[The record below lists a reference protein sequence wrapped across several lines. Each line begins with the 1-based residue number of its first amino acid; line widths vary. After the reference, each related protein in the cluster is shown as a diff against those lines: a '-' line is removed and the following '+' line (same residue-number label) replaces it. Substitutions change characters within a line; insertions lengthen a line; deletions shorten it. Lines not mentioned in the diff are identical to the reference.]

1 MIINK
6 NISDKTFFLLTN
18 YNDPNLFQFHL
29 PFLNLMPYALKNV
42 SPVHNFIKKRV
53 TSSIVDMVMVA
64 NCYKLSLLRVLNF
77 QSVPSKSGVFLYIF
91 KKLVLTPWTNS
102 LREIE
107 VSSQKMSIFCT
118 CTCTFI
124 QFHLFQLKKV
134 LLSLTG
140 CNDTAIYFSANLI
153 DYSFILVLTL
163 RMCFNKLY
171 FQLNIPIQIF

>member
-1 MIINK
+1 MYKYRLGLGATCCTEAQLTFVLWYEETYQKFENRSEIVVIFSAKQRIYEINLEQSLIPWPVFK
-6 NISDKTFFLLTN
+6 FEWLSIKTFLTKHFFLLTN

-64 NCYKLSLLRVLNF
+64 NCYKLSLVRVLNF

-107 VSSQKMSIFCT
+107 VSS
-118 CTCTFI
+118 
-124 QFHLFQLKKV
+124 
-134 LLSLTG
+134 
-140 CNDTAIYFSANLI
+140 
-153 DYSFILVLTL
+153 
-163 RMCFNKLY
+163 
-171 FQLNIPIQIF
+171 